1 MCNDIVFSIE
11 IESLTGYYFPV
22 RGININRCWCTI
34 FAINTLAE
42 GLISIEMLY
51 AKLILE
57 FIQDCCIFFFKR
69 SLLVMCFLAA
79 NIVGNRFQ
87 LRWCI

>member
-42 GLISIEMLY
+42 GLISIDVL
-51 AKLILE
+51 
-57 FIQDCCIFFFKR
+57 CI
-69 SLLVMCFLAA
+69 C
-79 NIVGNRFQ
+79 Q
-87 LRWCI
+87 H